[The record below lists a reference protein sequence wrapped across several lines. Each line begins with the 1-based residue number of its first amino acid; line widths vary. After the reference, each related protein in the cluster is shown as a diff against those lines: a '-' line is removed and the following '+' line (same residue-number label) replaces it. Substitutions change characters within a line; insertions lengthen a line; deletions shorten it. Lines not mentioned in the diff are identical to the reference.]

1 MTMLA
6 EEDLRGVPL
15 LVLANKQDLPGAMSE
30 VELSEKLGLTSIT
43 DRQWNIFKTSVIKN
57 ENISE
62 SFDWVAN
69 LLATN

>member
-1 MTMLA
+1 MLS
-6 EEDLRGVPL
+6 EEDLGGVPL

-30 VELSEKLGLTSIT
+30 VEISEKLGLINIT

-62 SFDWVAN
+62 SFDWIAN
-69 LLATN
+69 LLSAS